1 MPTNLYGPG
10 DNYHPENSH
19 VIPALLRRF
28 HEAKVQDAAC
38 VTCWGTGTPMREFL
52 FVDDLAQGC
61 LHLLGVENP
70 PDWINLGSGTD
81 ITIRALVE
89 QVKVTVGYEGE
100 IQWDPTKPDG
110 TPRKLMDV
118 NRMSALGWQ
127 SSVGLAQGLQLAY
140 ADFLAHL
147 NQGDVRL

>member
-1 MPTNLYGPG
+1 
-10 DNYHPENSH
+10 
-19 VIPALLRRF
+19 
-28 HEAKVQDAAC
+28 
-38 VTCWGTGTPMREFL
+38 MREFL

-70 PDWINLGSGTD
+70 PEWINLGSGTD
-81 ITIRALVE
+81 VTIRELVE

-100 IQWDPTKPDG
+100 IQWDPTMPDG

-118 NRMSALGWQ
+118 SRMSALGWQ
-127 SSVGLAQGLQLAY
+127 ASIGLAQGLGLAY

-147 NQGDVRL
+147 NQGDARL